1 MQMRDPSGMTPDRRQ
16 APRTKLV
23 EIAYI
28 GMGPENGGLV
38 LDVSDGGL
46 SFHSVAPV
54 QQAETI
60 KFLLSLRGHSRIE
73 GAGEVV
79 WTNEMKTVCG
89 LRFTSLS
96 ADARDYL
103 NNWTNESRM
112 AVATRKKAVLPMPVA
127 ILQQEEPSSPIA
139 TETDA
144 EAESIL
150 AVRRA
155 AEFHL
160 SEPMARSMWREPVFF
175 WIMFGILGTVLAVT
189 AFIYGVRVGKSQ
201 RASVT
206 KPVVQP
212 IAVSET
218 EAKPQ
223 SPVASPAPPSSAAS
237 DGPSTSTAAPAVSS
251 QPVSTQP
258 ASGQSD
264 VPVVSNETSSH
275 LHGTFVNTSK
285 TDAISANPFD
295 RPGDAGLDAKT
306 PEQQAEV
313 ALEAGKSELAAAM
326 ASLRGTNGARDS
338 AKAARLLWAAVR
350 NNNSTAEVVLAD
362 LYLHGDGVAKSCEQ
376 GRVLLEAASNSGNV
390 QGKEKLGVLETNGC
404 P

>member
-1 MQMRDPSGMTPDRRQ
+1 MRDPSGMTPDRRQ

-54 QQAETI
+54 QRTETI
-60 KFLLSLRGHSRIE
+60 NFLLSLRGHSRIE

-112 AVATRKKAVLPMPVA
+112 AVAARKKAVLPMPVA
-127 ILQQEEPSSPIA
+127 ILQREEPSSPIPIA
-139 TETDA
+139 TESDT

-150 AVRRA
+150 AIRRA
-155 AEFHL
+155 AEFQL
-160 SEPMARSMWREPVFF
+160 SVPMARSMWREPVFF
-175 WIMFGILGTVLAVT
+175 WIMFGFLGAVLAVT
-189 AFIYGVRVGKSQ
+189 AFIYGVRVGRSE

-206 KPVVQP
+206 EPVTHP
-212 IAVSET
+212 IAMSES
-218 EAKPQ
+218 E
-223 SPVASPAPPSSAAS
+223 ASPQAPEAPPEPPSLAAS
-237 DGPSTSTAAPAVSS
+237 DAPAAPAVAPVVSS
-251 QPVSTQP
+251 QP

-264 VPVVSNETSSH
+264 IPVVSGETASH
-275 LHGTFVNTSK
+275 LHGTFVNASK
-285 TDAISANPFD
+285 TDGISANPFD

-326 ASLRGTNGARDS
+326 ASLRETNGVRDS
-338 AKAARLLWAAVR
+338 TKAARLLWAAVK

-362 LYLHGDGVAKSCEQ
+362 LYLHGDGVTKSCEQ
-376 GRVLLEAASNSGNV
+376 GRVLLEAASRSGNV
-390 QGKEKLGVLETNGC
+390 QGKEKLGELQTKGC

>member
-1 MQMRDPSGMTPDRRQ
+1 MQMRDPSGITPDRRQ

-54 QQAETI
+54 RQAETI

-112 AVATRKKAVLPMPVA
+112 AVPARKKAVSPMPVA
-127 ILQQEEPSSPIA
+127 ILQREEPSSPIA
-139 TETDA
+139 TESDT

-150 AVRRA
+150 AIRRA
-155 AEFHL
+155 AEFQL

-175 WIMFGILGTVLAVT
+175 WVMFGFLGTVLAVT
-189 AFIYGVRVGKSQ
+189 AFICGVRVGKSE

-206 KPVVQP
+206 EPVAQP
-212 IAVSET
+212 VAVSES
-218 EAKPQ
+218 E
-223 SPVASPAPPSSAAS
+223 ASPQAPEAPPALSSSAAS
-237 DGPSTSTAAPAVSS
+237 DAPAASAGAPAVSS
-251 QPVSTQP
+251 QPNSSQP

-264 VPVVSNETSSH
+264 IPVVSNETASH

-295 RPGDAGLDAKT
+295 SSGDSGLDAKT
-306 PEQQAEV
+306 AEQQTEV
-313 ALEAGKSELAAAM
+313 ALEAGKSELAAAI
-326 ASLRGTNGARDS
+326 ASLRGTNGVRDS
-338 AKAARLLWAAVR
+338 SKAARLLWAAVK
-350 NNNSTAEVVLAD
+350 NDNSTAEVILAD
-362 LYLHGDGVAKSCEQ
+362 LYLRGDGVAKSCEQ
-376 GRVLLEAASNSGNV
+376 GRVLLEAASKSGNA
-390 QGKEKLGVLETNGC
+390 QAKEKLGELQAKGC

>member
-1 MQMRDPSGMTPDRRQ
+1 MQTRETSGMPPDRRQ

-54 QQAETI
+54 RQSETI
-60 KFLLSLRGHSRIE
+60 NFLLSSRGHNRIE

-103 NNWTNESRM
+103 NNWTNESRL
-112 AVATRKKAVLPMPVA
+112 AVAVRKKTVSPTPIA
-127 ILQQEEPSSPIA
+127 IVQPEEPPPVV
-139 TETDA
+139 EPQMDA

-150 AVRRA
+150 AIRRA
-155 AEFHL
+155 AENYL
-160 SEPMARSMWREPVFF
+160 SEPGAKSIWREPIFF
-175 WIMFGILGTVLAVT
+175 WVMFGMLSTVLAVT
-189 AFIYGVRVGKSQ
+189 AFVYGVRVGKSET
-201 RASVT
+201 RSMAE
-206 KPVVQP
+206 PAAQP
-212 IAVSET
+212 AAQPAALSDSQPTPQAPESAVPPT
-218 EAKPQ
+218 T
-223 SPVASPAPPSSAAS
+223 APTN
-237 DGPSTSTAAPAVSS
+237 STSTSAVAPAVSS
-251 QPVSTQP
+251 QPG
-258 ASGQSD
+258 SGQTDLSI
-264 VPVVSNETSSH
+264 VPSEKASN
-275 LHGTFVNTSK
+275 LRGAFVNASK
-285 TDAISANPFD
+285 TDGITPNSFD
-295 RPGDAGLDAKT
+295 QPGNTGLDAKT

-313 ALEAGKSELAAAM
+313 ALEAGKTELAAAQ

-338 AKAARLLWAAVR
+338 AKAARLLWAAVK
-350 NNNSTAEVVLAD
+350 NNNSTAEVLLAD
-362 LYLHGDGVAKSCEQ
+362 LYLRGDGVPKSCEQ
-376 GRVLLEAASNSGNV
+376 GRVLLEAASRSGNA
-390 QGKEKLGVLETNGC
+390 QAKEKLSEIHATGC